1 MFRVSVSGRIR
12 GRDRFRI
19 SVWGRGRCRVRDGLE
34 VGFGLVLGL

>member
-12 GRDRFRI
+12 GRDTFRI
-19 SVWGRGRCRVRDGLE
+19 SVWGRGRGRVRDGLE